1 MNMNLWR
8 RKIIALYLGA
18 ILISVL
24 YIPWKAE
31 DHYYNVYEYSWL
43 FNPPEFKS
51 HIAYG
56 IVVLEMV
63 ALTIIGAASL
73 ECFAFLRWL
82 CK

>member
-1 MNMNLWR
+1 MSY
-8 RKIIALYLGA
+8 KALKTTKN
-18 ILISVL
+18 ILSGG
-24 YIPWKAE
+24 
-31 DHYYNVYEYSWL
+31 S